1 MNNNTTNTIK
11 DEKVDFVSNTFGTTL
26 TEVFLAVVLPLF
38 TCTIHCL
45 LFQDKRWR
53 QPFNFINQQMYFVL
67 PILLGMTVL
76 SDYLLLI
83 DCALLCLLVLILL
96 YRTNFA
102 IGSFLQCFT
111 KCPSDGDTGFIS
123 NYKAIMQIMTGF
135 CILAVDFDIFPRRF
149 AKAEVF
155 GIGCM
160 DLGVG
165 AFVLSMGLTSPPAK
179 GRQRVVFNYVLQT
192 ISSSLILIIL
202 GCARTFTVKMT
213 NYQEHVTEYG
223 AHWNFFLTLAL
234 VRIVGVCLQY
244 LLPWCRSQLGY
255 FLLSVLLMTSY
266 QFMLSKGN
274 VQHIFQ
280 HGFHGDDSR
289 SNFLD
294 ANREGLLSSYG
305 FLSVYFFGM
314 FLGVQLFK
322 LHLTPFNK
330 ICWLA
335 SWFTASICV
344 LQLCI
349 YYVTPISRQMV
360 NASYYFVQI
369 AVNLLILGCLLCSQI
384 AIKAINLLKK
394 KDDKNSP
401 HSNSVSTLHGTISRN
416 QLFYFL
422 LANVLTGIV
431 NKSVNTLYVSRLESF
446 FILGIYMMVLNSAI
460 FIIDRYLNKYFNN

>member
-1 MNNNTTNTIK
+1 MNNTTNTIK
-11 DEKVDFVSNTFGTTL
+11 EDKVAFVSNTFGTTL
-26 TEVFLAVVLPLF
+26 VEVFLVVLLPLL

-53 QPFNFINQQMYFVL
+53 QPFNFINQQLYFVL
-67 PILLGMTVL
+67 PILFGTTIL

-83 DCALLCLLVLILL
+83 DVTLFCLLLCILV

-102 IGSFLQCFT
+102 FGSFIQCFM
-111 KCPSDGDTGFIS
+111 KCPIDEDTGFIS
-123 NYKAIMQIMTGF
+123 NYRAIIQITTSF
-135 CILAVDFDIFPRRF
+135 CILAVDFHIFPRRF

-165 AFVLSMGLTSPPAK
+165 TFILSMGLTSVPAK
-179 GRQRVVFNYVLQT
+179 GRQRLVFNYVLKT
-192 ISSSLILIIL
+192 ISSSLILVIL
-202 GCARTFTVKMT
+202 GCARTFMIKMT

-223 AHWNFFLTLAL
+223 VHWNFFLTLAL
-234 VRIVGVCLQY
+234 VRIVAVCLQY
-244 LLPWCRSQLGY
+244 ALPWFCSQLGY
-255 FLLSVLLMTSY
+255 FLLSILLMISY

-274 VQHIFQ
+274 LQEVFEN
-280 HGFHGDDSR
+280 GFYGDNSR
-289 SNFLD
+289 SDFLD

-305 FLSVYFFGM
+305 FLSIYFFGM

-322 LHLTPFNK
+322 LHLTSFNK

-335 SWFTASICV
+335 SWFMASICV

-360 NASYYFVQI
+360 NASYFLVQI
-369 AVNLLILGCLLCSQI
+369 AVNILMLGCLLCGQSS
-384 AIKAINLLKK
+384 IKSINILKK
-394 KDDKNSP
+394 KEDKYP
-401 HSNSVSTLHGTISRN
+401 LHSNSVSTLYGTISRN
-416 QLFYFL
+416 QLLYFL

-431 NKSVNTLYVSRLESF
+431 NKSINTLLLSRTESF
-446 FILGIYMMVLNSAI
+446 FILGIYMVVLNSAI
-460 FIIDRYLNKYFNN
+460 FIIDRYLK